1 VQVIFTSY
9 AYILFLTIVFF
20 LYWVSGRK
28 TIQNSILLV
37 GSYIFYGYIHPWFCI
52 LIAVS
57 TIVDYLC
64 GLGMGRFPDKKKFLL
79 VISLAAN
86 LGMLGVFKYFNFFA
100 DNFQAFFLKLGMDL
114 HPITFQI
121 YLPVGISFYTFQ
133 TLSYTIDICKGELQP
148 RKNFLDFA
156 LFVSFFPQLVA
167 GPIERAKRLLPQV
180 ENSRRW
186 DWQMFSTA
194 WPLLIR
200 GFLKKMVIADNVA
213 IFVDKVYMLYQPSL
227 FLLFAATVA
236 FAIQI
241 YMDFS
246 GYTDI
251 ARGSARL
258 LGFDLMENF
267 KSPYLAISPSDF
279 WRRWHISFSSWIRDY
294 LYIPLGG
301 SRVKGS
307 FHFFSIVF
315 VTMGLAGLWHGAA
328 WHFIWWGLF
337 HGVLVF
343 IYHKLGKGGHWKP
356 VGRLKTIAAWAV
368 MFSLTL
374 FGWLLF
380 RTPSMGWLYRALF
393 DGARLDL
400 FAPGGVVGLYILVMT
415 TIYCIPLAV
424 LALLDRYAQKIPL
437 AHSVFCAL
445 AIVIIVVFSR
455 SGGQDFIYFQF

>member
-1 VQVIFTSY
+1 MVFTSY
-9 AYILFLTIVFF
+9 TYIIFLTAIFI

-28 TIQNSILLV
+28 AIQNVILLA

-52 LIAVS
+52 LIAAS
-57 TIVDYLC
+57 TIVDYFC
-64 GLGMGRFPDKKKFLL
+64 GLGMGRFPDKKKVLL
-79 VISLAAN
+79 IVSLVMN

-100 DNFQAFFLKLGMDL
+100 ANFQALFLKFGMDL

-133 TLSYTIDICKGELQP
+133 TLSYTIDIYKGELQP

-156 LFVSFFPQLVA
+156 LFVSFFAQLVA
-167 GPIERAKRLLPQV
+167 GPIERAKRFLPQV

-186 DWQMFSTA
+186 DWQLFSSA

-213 IFVDKVYMLYQPSL
+213 VFADKVFMLYQPSV

-258 LGFDLMENF
+258 LGFDLIENF
-267 KSPYLAISPSDF
+267 NSPYRAISPSDF

-294 LYIPLGG
+294 VYIPLGG
-301 SRVKGS
+301 SKVKGS
-307 FHFFSIVF
+307 FHFFSVLF
-315 VTMGLAGLWHGAA
+315 VTMGLAGLWHGAD
-328 WHFIWWGLF
+328 WHFIWWGLY

-356 VGRLKTIAAWAV
+356 VGRLKTVTAWAV

-380 RTPSMGWLYRALF
+380 RTSSMEWLYRVF
-393 DGARLDL
+393 FEGIRLDL
-400 FAPGGVVGLYILVMT
+400 FNPRGMVALYILAMVF
-415 TIYCIPLAV
+415 IYCIPLMA
-424 LALLDRYAQKIPL
+424 LALLDRYFQKIPL
-437 AHSVFCAL
+437 AQSVFYGMAFVV
-445 AIVIIVVFSR
+445 IVIFARDSQ
-455 SGGQDFIYFQF
+455 QDFIYFQF